1 MKKIIEKYSKKP
13 EGLFK
18 TLFVTFLFG
27 YLPIVLLH
35 IVLNLANIIPV
46 NFNEKGVYGMPG
58 VIIIIIYSPFI
69 VLLLSTVIWLYFMVG
84 NLILRLLK
92 KLFL

>member
-18 TLFVTFLFG
+18 MLFVTFQFG

-35 IVLNLANIIPV
+35 IILNITNVVPV
-46 NFNEKGVYGMPG
+46 NFNDKGVYGIEG
-58 VIIIIIYSPFI
+58 VIIIIIYTPFI
-69 VLLLSTVIWLYFMVG
+69 VLLLSGVTWIYFMFG
-84 NLILRLLK
+84 NLVLRLLK